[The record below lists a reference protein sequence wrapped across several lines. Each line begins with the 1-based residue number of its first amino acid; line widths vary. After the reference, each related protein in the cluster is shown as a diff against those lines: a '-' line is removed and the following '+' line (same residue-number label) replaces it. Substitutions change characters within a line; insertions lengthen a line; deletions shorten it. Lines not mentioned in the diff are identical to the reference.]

1 MTSARDD
8 LPATQL
14 APEAAPTSSAHRD
27 LVQAFRLNAEALH
40 RLEALQ
46 TEVARALQRG
56 DRSELMLQSTQALNE
71 TFRGLATIQRTLLER
86 LDAGAA
92 RPRSRLLPLAALG
105 FLLVLVGGI
114 AALVEAIRQGRSAER
129 IDATEIAREVRT
141 SFLAGHQEGQAAR
154 ERELTH
160 LHAEADAA
168 RQRSQEVSLLLD
180 AKLDELAMAQR
191 AVRSLEL
198 EKDDYAERVA
208 RGQQAAVAK
217 ELLAQ
222 EVERLERERLAHD
235 AVVARLEGEIT
246 RLRGTTTDLRQRIAD
261 QGLGLPRAAGDEL
274 VPLGPTPG
282 VPNLLVNEPAP
293 SPASPTVEEAI
304 ELPEDPWTPSPDAT
318 PLPGAVP
325 PEAEV
330 PARRREEA
338 MPPPLVRRRDEAPP
352 AGLAPSNVVAS
363 DPPTAPARDP
373 LRLQRVQGLLNGLLD
388 AARAPGR
395 GSFTVTGIEGIRA
408 QGLEGLALVRYDPQD
423 RPDDLFRAATAEIV
437 LDRAAGQVAL
447 ILRDGT
453 RRTTTGRMPLPAPG
467 LKIVVA
473 RSPDLV
479 EAWSRAGL
487 DFVIER

>member
-1 MTSARDD
+1 
-8 LPATQL
+8 
-14 APEAAPTSSAHRD
+14 
-27 LVQAFRLNAEALH
+27 
-40 RLEALQ
+40 
-46 TEVARALQRG
+46 
-56 DRSELMLQSTQALNE
+56 
-71 TFRGLATIQRTLLER
+71 
-86 LDAGAA
+86 
-92 RPRSRLLPLAALG
+92 
-105 FLLVLVGGI
+105 
-114 AALVEAIRQGRSAER
+114 
-129 IDATEIAREVRT
+129 
-141 SFLAGHQEGQAAR
+141 
-154 ERELTH
+154 
-160 LHAEADAA
+160 
-168 RQRSQEVSLLLD
+168 
-180 AKLDELAMAQR
+180 
-191 AVRSLEL
+191 
-198 EKDDYAERVA
+198 
-208 RGQQAAVAK
+208 
-217 ELLAQ
+217 
-222 EVERLERERLAHD
+222 
-235 AVVARLEGEIT
+235 
-246 RLRGTTTDLRQRIAD
+246 
-261 QGLGLPRAAGDEL
+261 
-274 VPLGPTPG
+274 
-282 VPNLLVNEPAP
+282 
-293 SPASPTVEEAI
+293 
-304 ELPEDPWTPSPDAT
+304 
-318 PLPGAVP
+318 
-325 PEAEV
+325 
-330 PARRREEA
+330 